1 MGGCSVDRSI
11 KKNHQG
17 KSYAENPKKGVIYN
31 GVTVEPV
38 GDTTGGA
45 ELQTIEARG
54 VDGTHG
60 GDIETDGT
68 PERSGGGGYC
78 ADCGGD

>member
-1 MGGCSVDRSI
+1 MGGCLVDRGI
-11 KKNHQG
+11 KKNLQG
-17 KSYAENPKKGVIYN
+17 KSYAENPQKGVKYN
-31 GVTVEPV
+31 GVAVEPV

-54 VDGTHG
+54 IEGTRG
-60 GDIETDGT
+60 GDIKTGST
-68 PERSGGGGYC
+68 QERAGGGGYC